1 MNSNVKPAAK
11 VPALLRLAG
20 FIIVAVGMK
29 VASSILLP
37 YFFS

>member
-1 MNSNVKPAAK
+1 MNGNVKRVAQS
-11 VPALLRLAG
+11 PALLRLAG